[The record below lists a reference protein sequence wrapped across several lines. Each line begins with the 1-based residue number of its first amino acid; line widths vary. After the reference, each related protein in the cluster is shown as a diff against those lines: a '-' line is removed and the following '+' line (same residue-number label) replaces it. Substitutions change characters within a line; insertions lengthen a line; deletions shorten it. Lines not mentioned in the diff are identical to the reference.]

1 MDTII
6 CSMLR
11 FVVWILPH
19 KGKYIIKFFGYV
31 KGQSDA
37 LVHHALIYD
46 FVHLFSKGVFKPLIM
61 T

>member
-1 MDTII
+1 
-6 CSMLR
+6 MLR

-37 LVHHALIYD
+37 LVHHALFYD